1 MTEKESPSGI
11 GSSSAKI
18 GHAISFGEA
27 DVVTIFAKN
36 ATLADGAATR
46 IANAVKGSDIEKS
59 IKKGLDLVDD
69 LEGVFGA
76 FISRDEKVGQVGKI
90 PKIIKIVGD
99 EFTLIKKKIEDF
111 YPNYEFFY

>member
-1 MTEKESPSGI
+1 
-11 GSSSAKI
+11 
-18 GHAISFGEA
+18 
-27 DVVTIFAKN
+27 
-36 ATLADGAATR
+36 
-46 IANAVKGSDIEKS
+46 
-59 IKKGLDLVDD
+59 VDD

-76 FISRDEKVGQVGKI
+76 FISREEKVGQVGKI